1 MKNVLENSP
10 KETHPFI
17 VHFLTCA
24 TLLESVRLQKATRFC
39 TDRPI
44 IVLSSTDDEIKA
56 RCCVPLKFVTEKF
69 SAHLWLTTVAN
80 AFETDICP
88 SPSGFNKEEVC
99 HMRPKKL
106 TSVIF
111 DEKLETAMQQANDFA
126 RIYM

>member
-24 TLLESVRLQKATRFC
+24 SLLQSVRLQKATRLC

-44 IVLSSTDDEIKA
+44 IVLSSIDGEIKA
-56 RCCVPLKFVTEKF
+56 RCCVPANFVSEKF
-69 SAHLWLTTVAN
+69 SAYLWLTTVAN
-80 AFETDICP
+80 AFETELC
-88 SPSGFNKEEVC
+88 SLSGLNREEVC
-99 HMRPKKL
+99 HMKPRKV
-106 TSVIF
+106 TSVMF
-111 DEKLETAMQQANDFA
+111 DEKLENAMQHANDFA